1 MILIIDNFN
10 ALKSYMYKQNTL
22 IQAVTKKAK
31 HQHNIHFLRHT
42 PIAILKKRRH
52 YQSQQINM

>member
-31 HQHNIHFLRHT
+31 HQHNIHFLRHA

-52 YQSQQINM
+52 YQS